1 MAPHRRVLFV
11 GEERQQDFPFF
22 PNKVEERS
30 ARVLFSFF
38 EIGVSDN
45 DRSNGCIL
53 NLRVG
58 LCHGHSIN
66 VEEGLRSLR
75 AINPVDRHASN
86 SGFAT

>member
-22 PNKVEERS
+22 PNKAEERS

-45 DRSNGCIL
+45 DRSNECIL

-66 VEEGLRSLR
+66 VERYIFNGRIALSQ
-75 AINPVDRHASN
+75 SN
-86 SGFAT
+86 QSG